1 MPVGLYHHPDA
12 VQRPGADII
21 GRRAAGSNM
30 LAALARDTMTDPI
43 HCVVDDPSH
52 TEDFRYLVE
61 SLAPGRQTKSHLM
74 AASET
79 LGGLDAVMLPGPG
92 IGDMAWQRARRGRTA
107 YSLCGITHTLA
118 TGRMAHALFDLYLAP
133 TTAWDAVICT
143 SRAARQVVE
152 NHFDAAHDYL
162 ARERGATAR
171 PDLSLPILPLGLHA
185 DAFVA
190 PAGLRDRWR
199 DRLGIGDGDSVV
211 MTLGRLSAL
220 EKLQPAPLMKAL
232 ELAAKATRSQ
242 IRLVATGWFD
252 SPESESVYRRAATV
266 LAPSVATTFI
276 DGTDSETVQ
285 GVRAAADIFVMP
297 VDNIQETFGL
307 AILEAMAAGLPVI
320 CSDWDGHRDTVV
332 DGVTGITVPTLMA
345 APGGGIEIAER
356 HDDGTDTYLQF
367 LGQVQQRTAIDVRA
381 LAEALAALI
390 AEPEKARALG
400 SAGRQRASTE
410 YDWSAL
416 LPRYRALW
424 AELAARRRR
433 EGGVLSTACHPAVLD
448 PFASYGHYATA
459 HLKPDTDLNAER
471 AVTAERIADL
481 MHLTGDDHVGF
492 SVAPPDLLA
501 EIQAELVKSGPL
513 PLSHLRERLDM
524 PADLLERCIL
534 WLVKYDLVQVDRRGA
549 GGP

>member
-12 VQRPGADII
+12 VHRPGADIM

-30 LAALARDTMTDPI
+30 LAALARETLTAPV

-52 TEDFRYLVE
+52 AEDFCHLVE

-74 AASET
+74 AAPET
-79 LGGLDAVMLPGPG
+79 LGELDAIMLPGPG
-92 IGDMAWQRARRGRTA
+92 IAEMAWQRARRSRTA

-118 TGRMAHALFDLYLAP
+118 TRRIAHALFDLYLAP
-133 TTAWDAVICT
+133 VTAWDAVICT

-171 PDLSLPILPLGLHA
+171 PHLELPVLPLGLDA
-185 DAFVA
+185 DALV
-190 PAGLRDRWR
+190 PSPGLREIWR
-199 DRLGIGDGDSVV
+199 RRLNIEDGERVV
-211 MTLGRLSAL
+211 MTLGRLSTL
-220 EKLQPAPLMKAL
+220 EKLQPAPLMMAL
-232 ELAAKATRSQ
+232 ELAAEATEAE

-252 SPESESVYRRAATV
+252 SPESENMYRRAADR

-276 DGTDSETVQ
+276 DGTDPEAVL
-285 GVRAAADIFVMP
+285 GVRAAADLFVMP

-307 AILEAMAAGLPVI
+307 AILEAMAAGLPVV

-345 APGGGIEIAER
+345 APGGGAEIAER

-381 LAEALAALI
+381 LAAALAALI

-400 SAGRQRASTE
+400 SAGQQRASTE
-410 YDWSAL
+410 FDWSVL

-433 EGGVLSTACHPAVLD
+433 EGSVISTACHPAVLD
-448 PFASYGHYATA
+448 PFANYGHYATA
-459 HLKPDTDLNAER
+459 HLKPDTLLDVER
-471 AVTAERIADL
+471 AVDADRIADL
-481 MHLTGDDHVGF
+481 MHLTGDDQVGF
-492 SVAPPDLLA
+492 SIAPPDLLA
-501 EIQAELVKSGPL
+501 EVQTELVKSGPL
-513 PLSHLRERLDM
+513 PLLHLGKRLDM

-534 WLVKYDLVQVDRRGA
+534 WLVKYDLVQVDRRGT
-549 GGP
+549 GGI